1 MQIKQIAL
9 ATLALAAMAQA
20 QAFTNVSGASA
31 SSIGY
36 IESLNAACPL
46 QADGVTSG
54 LNVFARTSAT
64 ANPGTLGNNFTVT
77 CTTGN
82 FGTTAENE
90 VRFDVN
96 GGSLNAILFST
107 ASTEAGAS
115 TVFGGFLP
123 ANTACGKVLAPA
135 VLSFL
140 NDGTGTA
147 VSTARMFA
155 CGTTAALNAEKSVGG
170 FLDVE
175 PAIFKAQGV
184 VAGDYTS
191 GVTQANFS
199 QAFAVGV
206 SPALYAALQTAQGI
220 TAATPAQIAA
230 GTFTGAEPQFQPS
243 ISRSQLASVINN
255 VNSNQAK
262 ALGAKFLAPTLAA
275 AADLYYCRRPN
286 TSGTQQTAELYFLNA
301 VTATGALAG
310 AAVIHAPS
318 TGANQ
323 LVNTATKLKTVLNT
337 GTGDVK
343 KCLNTG
349 VATYATPAGAYAV
362 GILSAENNPVATN
375 DAYRLVKVQGTS
387 VTDGLAT
394 SSQTTTAIAGQYD
407 FVYES
412 VFFDADA
419 FTSAG
424 ATTNAVLT
432 LINANVKT
440 GAGTPGV
447 FLNSNAGAAAETK
460 FSRNGKSVN
469 NYLSK

>member
-20 QAFTNVSGASA
+20 QAYTNVSGASA

-36 IESLNAACPL
+36 VESLNAACPL

-54 LNVFARTSAT
+54 LNVFVRSSAG
-64 ANPGTLGNNFTVT
+64 ALGNNFTVT

-82 FGTTAENE
+82 FGTTSENE

-123 ANTACGKVLAPA
+123 ANTACAKVLAPTA
-135 VLSFL
+135 LSFL

-147 VSTARMFA
+147 VSTARMFG

-184 VAGDYTS
+184 VAGDYTP

-220 TAATPAQIAA
+220 TPVTAAQITA
-230 GTFTGAEPQFQPS
+230 GMTGAEPQFQPS
-243 ISRSQLASVINN
+243 ISKSQLASVINN
-255 VNSNQAK
+255 INSNQAK
-262 ALGAKFLAPTLAA
+262 VLGAKFLAPTLAA
-275 AADLYYCRRPN
+275 ATDLYYCRRPN

-301 VTATGALAG
+301 VVATGSLAG
-310 AAVIHAPS
+310 AGTIHAPS

-323 LVNTATKLKTVLNT
+323 LVNTATKLKTVLNS

-424 ATTNAVLT
+424 TTTNAVLT

-447 FLNSNAGAAAETK
+447 FLNSNAGAAAESK
-460 FSRNGKSVN
+460 FSRGGKSVN
-469 NYLSK
+469 LYQSK